1 MYLRMQN
8 EKKREGA
15 KCNDKKDRSKCE
27 ARRYQRLFKMQNRDT
42 QIVKGSYKRQFKMKK
57 V

>member
-42 QIVKGSYKRQFKMKK
+42 KIKYKRQFKMKK